1 MWAVRVKK
9 AATRMTEGREP
20 IVTTL
25 GKEPTLENM
34 FFDLCATKKRSEKLI
49 ILKRYLHG
57 NPVLARFLWRCYN
70 PYERFNIAVLL
81 FTSSGTKQFS
91 EIATDFDI
99 HLQRLSKRVI
109 VGNEARAQT
118 EALLNQCHPKTQH
131 ILVRD
136 LQKNLKCG
144 IGAELINAAF
154 DPGTIEPIPIFNV
167 QLANTY
173 DPTKSYSM
181 KQMYV
186 SEKLDGIR
194 CCVFA
199 SNPNELVSRSGK
211 PIYPLPHISDAVDRF
226 FKSNPDVE
234 FVDGELYIHGKAR
247 REINAIVSR
256 QYDCPEKQFIQYCL
270 FACGPNFKKTH
281 EMLSALEPLPSV
293 RTDMSLCRVNN
304 FIINLEPNVV
314 TDWAKCMMTR
324 GYEGVVLRDIDVP
337 YSWKRDNHLLK
348 YKLFKECTMRV
359 TGWCMGNKDTRN
371 EHTFGGIHCEGM
383 VDDHLVRV
391 TVRAFSDDDRAELL
405 RLGDALVGRYVDI
418 KYQDISVD
426 AATGEYSMSFASF
439 IDWRDDLAEWDDE

>member
-1 MWAVRVKK
+1 M
-9 AATRMTEGREP
+9 RMGD
-20 IVTTL
+20 
-25 GKEPTLENM
+25 GSDCTLENM
-34 FFDLCATKKRSEKLI
+34 FHSLVSTSKRSEKLT
-49 ILKRYLHG
+49 ILKRFLQTDLS
-57 NPVLARFLWRCYN
+57 LAKFLRRVYN
-70 PYERFNIAVLL
+70 PFERFNI
-81 FTSSGTKQFS
+81 SQFS
-91 EIATDFDI
+91 LMPTGTCTFSDIASEFDS
-99 HLQRLSKRVI
+99 LLSALSTRSV
-109 VGNEARAQT
+109 VGNEAR
-118 EALLNQCHPKTQH
+118 LLVENILNRCNPNTQR
-131 ILVRD
+131 ILTRA

-144 IGAELINAAF
+144 IGAELINAALPQEGI
-154 DPGTIEPIPIFNV
+154 DPIPIFNV

-293 RTDMSLCRVNN
+293 GTDMSLCRVNN
-304 FIINLEPNVV
+304 FIISLEPNVV

-359 TGWCMGNKDTRN
+359 IGWCMGNKDTRN
-371 EHTFGGIHCEGM
+371 EHTFGGLHCEGE
-383 VDDHLVRV
+383 VDGHSVRV
-391 TVRAFSDDDRAELL
+391 TVRSFPDDVRAELL
-405 RLGDALVGRYVDI
+405 TQGDALVGRLVDI
-418 KYQDISVD
+418 KYQDLSVD
-426 AATGEYSMSFASF
+426 ASTHEYSMSFASF
-439 IDWRDDLAEWDDE
+439 IDWRDDLAEGDDVR

>member
-1 MWAVRVKK
+1 M
-9 AATRMTEGREP
+9 
-20 IVTTL
+20 TTL

-131 ILVRD
+131 ILVRA

-173 DPTKSYSM
+173 VPTKSYTL
-181 KQMYV
+181 KQMYM

-194 CCVFA
+194 CCIFA
-199 SNPNELVSRSGK
+199 SNPYELVSRSGK
-211 PIYPLPHISDAVDRF
+211 PIYPIQRICEAAEEF
-226 FKSNPDVE
+226 FKQHPTVG
-234 FVDGELYIHGKAR
+234 FIDGELYMHGKAR
-247 REINAIVSR
+247 REINSIISR
-256 QYDCPEKQFIQYCL
+256 QQDTPEKQSIQYCL
-270 FACGPNFKKTH
+270 FACGPNCTNTE
-281 EMLSALEPLPSV
+281 EMLSILDPLPPVGSGS
-293 RTDMSLCRVNN
+293 TSPLIRVGN
-304 FIINLEPNVV
+304 ILINLDATTV
-314 TDWAKCMMTR
+314 TAWAECAMSR
-324 GYEGVVLRDIDVP
+324 GYEGVVLRDPVVP